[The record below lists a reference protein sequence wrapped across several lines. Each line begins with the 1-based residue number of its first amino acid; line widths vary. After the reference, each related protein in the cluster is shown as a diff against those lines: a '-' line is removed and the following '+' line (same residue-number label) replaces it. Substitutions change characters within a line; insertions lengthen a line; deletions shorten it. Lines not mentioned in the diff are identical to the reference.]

1 MLTLD
6 SHTLNPNPDN
16 YSLLTDLYQLTM
28 IACYC
33 GEGIENC
40 PASFEL
46 FTRRLPPNFGYLMAM
61 GLAQALEYLEIFHF
75 SPAHLEALKKTGIFT
90 HAPEKFWTTLTSGK
104 FTGDVW
110 AVAEGTAILANEP
123 ILRIEAPLWQAQLV
137 ETYLLNAI
145 NYQTL
150 IATKAAR
157 MRDVAGGEAIL
168 LEFGTRRAFSPQGA
182 MWAARAAIAGGLDST
197 SNVATALKLGVQPS
211 GTMAHSFIMAV
222 GALEGGE
229 DEAFKIFHRYFPT
242 APLLIDTY
250 DTIEAAKH
258 LAEQIQAGK
267 MQVSG
272 VRIDSGD
279 LVTLSQ
285 KVKSFLPDSQLF
297 ASGDLDEWEIT
308 RLKELGACFDGY
320 GLGTRLVTGTP
331 VNGVY
336 KLVEING
343 IPTMKKS
350 SEKVSYPGRKQ
361 IFRNQDDLQIYSDR
375 LGLMEESSQNCEV
388 PLLELVMEQGKPIHQ
403 PESLK
408 TIQQRTRTNVTRLPS
423 SSRQITEPN
432 ALPFTLSSK
441 LENLL
446 ENI

>member
-1 MLTLD
+1 MTPNAQ
-6 SHTLNPNPDN
+6 TLNPTPDD

-33 GEGIENC
+33 GEGIENY

-46 FTRRLPPNFGYLMAM
+46 FTRRLPPNFGYLIAM
-61 GLAQALEYLEIFHF
+61 GLAQGLEYLQSFHF
-75 SPAHLEALKKTGIFT
+75 TSNHLEALEKTGIFT
-90 HAPEKFWTTLTSGK
+90 HAPKKFWSTLASGK
-104 FTGDVW
+104 FTGDVY
-110 AVAEGTAILANEP
+110 AVAEGSPIFANEP

-137 ETYLLNAI
+137 ETYLLNTI

-150 IATKAAR
+150 IATKSAR
-157 MRDVAGGEAIL
+157 IRDVAGDDAIL

-182 MWAARAAIAGGLDST
+182 MWAARAALAAGLDST
-197 SNVATALKLGVQPS
+197 SNVATALKLGIKPS

-229 DEAFKIFHRYFPT
+229 DEAFRIFHRYFPN

-250 DTIEAAKH
+250 DTIEAAKR
-258 LAEQIQAGK
+258 LSEQIKAGK
-267 MQVSG
+267 IQVSG

-285 KVKSFLPDSQLF
+285 KVRGFLPDSLLF

-320 GLGTRLVTGTP
+320 GLGTKLVTGTP

-336 KLVEING
+336 KLVEIKG

-350 SEKVSYPGRKQ
+350 TDKITYPGRKQ
-361 IFRNQDDLQIYSDR
+361 IFRSQDDLQIYSDR
-375 LGLMEESSQNCEV
+375 IALIEETPNHQEI
-388 PLLELVMEQGKPIHQ
+388 PLLELVMKQGEVIQQ
-403 PESLK
+403 PESLT
-408 TIQQRTRTNVTRLPS
+408 TIQQRTRINVTKLPPS
-423 SSRQITEPN
+423 TRQINAPN
-432 ALPFTLSSK
+432 SLSISLSTALK
-441 LENLL
+441 NL
-446 ENI
+446 IDHA